1 MDEGA
6 TNRLQ
11 HTRNKAPK
19 GKEVGTMADVKH
31 APLRALK
38 RKSGQDLENETKKRS
53 KIGPSTAP
61 PVGELKV
68 GVKKLPQARTSSFF
82 ARIQKPGHTAA
93 VPTVSSAVTAILCKL
108 ICIQNVKHVQEVI
121 KTPVPEMPK
130 APQTNMES
138 PLVKEAE
145 AGASGKR
152 RQRDD
157 DPGSGKSEKAKVCRR
172 GGSYFRLLK
181 Q

>member
-53 KIGPSTAP
+53 KIGPSTAQ

-68 GVKKLPQARTSSFF
+68 GVNKLPQARTSSFF

-108 ICIQNVKHVQEVI
+108 IFIQNVRHVQEVI

-130 APQTNMES
+130 APQRNMES

-145 AGASGKR
+145 AGVSGKK
-152 RQRDD
+152 RQREDYARLE
-157 DPGSGKSEKAKVCRR
+157 SSKTAKVCHSR
-172 GGSYFRLLK
+172 GC
-181 Q
+181 